1 MQRHFVKKFDKSNLQ
16 VPAAYAGH
24 SQGYTTVA
32 LADYTDGPVHTGRN
46 VCQLAPGGYIDLHI
60 HSYEESF
67 IIMEGQV
74 LLSLDGHNYLLV
86 PGDYGVIQVG
96 TSHGFRNISNEPVVW
111 QDMLS
116 PQPKP
121 ADANPPDTF
130 FVSPGEVPATAERA
144 DLRDP
149 RTRFLGHFDDTHL
162 PPAGKMQMEGDTGG
176 NIHGIR
182 LKMLVDHQLGSQH
195 MTLFMVE
202 FTPGGEGVLHDHPF
216 EETYYIL
223 SGQAEARLDGKVYPV
238 GPGDFVW
245 TGVGGTHG
253 FFQVGTEPVRWIETQ
268 APQPPAQ
275 QGFRFTGEWQY
286 LNEKLHSHGHD
297 HDHDHGHGHSH

>member
-1 MQRHFVKKFDKSNLQ
+1 VIFVRRHVDDFPGLH
-16 VPAAYAGH
+16 AYIYI
-24 SQGYTTVA
+24 S
-32 LADYTDGPVHTGRN
+32 D
-46 VCQLAPGGYIDLHI
+46 PGDTFAFH
-60 HSYEESF
+60 
-67 IIMEGQV
+67 QV
-74 LLSLDGHNYLLV
+74 LYFVGVRV
-86 PGDYGVIQVG
+86 PVNIMLGAGRHYGDAP
-96 TSHGFRNISNEPVVW
+96 HGFRNISNEPVVW